1 MPEGIE
7 KKEEAMELNLDGRT
21 ALVTGASKGLGK
33 GIARALAAE
42 GVNLVLLARGTAD
55 LERAARD
62 IADEFG
68 VRTLPVSADVKST
81 EAVRHACEQARS
93 HYGNVHI
100 VINNAGAAIQRR
112 DREILW
118 DDNDWLSQ
126 IEIKNLGALRVIR
139 EFLPLV
145 PTDGTGRVINITGA
159 SGVMTWNP
167 ALTYGMNNAALIHM
181 TSYLAADLASHNI
194 NVNAVVP
201 GLVGTEWRTEW
212 AQTMARNAGQDVHEW
227 LREFCLAKG
236 ILSGRWAQVEE
247 IGNIVAYL
255 ASDLA
260 RYINGARIAVD
271 GGLTV
276 NSR

>member
-1 MPEGIE
+1 
-7 KKEEAMELNLDGRT
+7 MELNLNGRS
-21 ALVTGASKGLGK
+21 AFVSGASKGVGK

-55 LERAARD
+55 LERTARD
-62 IADEFG
+62 IAAEFG
-68 VRTLPVSADVKST
+68 VRTLPISADITKPD
-81 EAVRHACEQARS
+81 EVRHASLLAQE
-93 HYGNVHI
+93 HYGNVNI

-118 DDNDWLSQ
+118 DDSDWLNQ

-139 EFLPLV
+139 EFLPLI
-145 PTDGTGRVINITGA
+145 PTNGTGRIINITGA
-159 SGVMTWNP
+159 SGTMTWNP

-181 TSYLAADLASHNI
+181 TGYLAADLANHKI

-201 GLVGTEWRTEW
+201 GLVGTEWRDEW
-212 AQTMARNAGQDVHEW
+212 ARTMAQNAGKDVGEW

-236 ILSGRWAQVEE
+236 ILSGRWAFVEE
-247 IGNIVAYL
+247 IGNMVAYL
-255 ASDLA
+255 ASDQA
-260 RYINGARIAVD
+260 RYINGARIAID

>member
-1 MPEGIE
+1 MD
-7 KKEEAMELNLDGRT
+7 LNLSGRT
-21 ALVTGASKGLGK
+21 ALVSGASKGVGK

-42 GVNLVLLARGTAD
+42 GVNLVLLARGTD
-55 LERAARD
+55 ELTRTARD

-68 VRTLPVSADVKST
+68 VRTLPVATDIRKAD
-81 EAVRHACEQARS
+81 EVRHASSEARA
-93 HYGNVHI
+93 HCGNVHI
-100 VINNAGAAIQRR
+100 VVNNAGAAIQRS

-118 DDNDWLSQ
+118 DDSDWLSQ

-145 PTDGTGRVINITGA
+145 PTDGTGRIINITGA
-159 SGVMTWNP
+159 SGAMTWNP

-181 TSYLAADLASHNI
+181 TGYLAADLASQRI

-201 GLVGTEWRTEW
+201 GLVGTEWREEW
-212 AQTMARNAGQDVHEW
+212 AQSMAAKAGKPVDAW
-227 LREFCLAKG
+227 LREFCVGKG
-236 ILSGRWAQVEE
+236 ILSGRWAHVEE
-247 IGNIVAYL
+247 IGSVVAYL
-255 ASDLA
+255 ASDHA

-276 NSR
+276 NAR